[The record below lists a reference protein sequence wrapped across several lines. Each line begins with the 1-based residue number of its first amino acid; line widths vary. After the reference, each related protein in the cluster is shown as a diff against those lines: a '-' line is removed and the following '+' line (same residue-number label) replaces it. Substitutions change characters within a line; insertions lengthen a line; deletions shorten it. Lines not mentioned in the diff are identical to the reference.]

1 MSLYVSTLILAVAV
15 ILCMRPAASF
25 SRIYFA
31 FGVLGWGAF
40 LLTFYMNALI
50 RAAAR
55 QTGSPKSTD
64 AFNAGILAYND
75 VLWECRLSLGLLL
88 VSLAILIFFPAYSSR
103 RAGP

>member
-1 MSLYVSTLILAVAV
+1 MSLYISIAVLVVAV
-15 ILCMRPAASF
+15 ILCMRPTAAF

-50 RAAAR
+50 RVAAR
-55 QTGSPKSTD
+55 QTGLPKSTD

-75 VLWECRLSLGLLL
+75 VLWECRLSLGVLLI
-88 VSLAILIFFPAYSSR
+88 SLAILILFPAYNKV
-103 RAGP
+103 RAP